1 MAERERSG
9 MQTAARTHAR
19 THAHTH
25 TTTTTATTT
34 TNPTPKQPLIVMNE
48 QRCHA
53 HRPLSCIL
61 MVIFLF
67 TCCVVLLNI
76 LIAQLSD
83 TYQNVQRDAQRGLE
97 LNRAWI
103 IARVEL
109 NSLFIGKV
117 IFLYL
122 PLLLAWLFLFPH
134 LLPSLARLFPYLPPS
149 LAWLS
154 RP

>member
-1 MAERERSG
+1 
-9 MQTAARTHAR
+9 
-19 THAHTH
+19 
-25 TTTTTATTT
+25 
-34 TNPTPKQPLIVMNE
+34 MNE

-122 PLLLAWLFLFPH
+122 PLLLAWLFYSFTYSLHWQGYSLTYPLH
-134 LLPSLARLFPYLPPS
+134 WRGYPVPNRPSPLRG
-149 LAWLS
+149 
-154 RP
+154 R

>member
-1 MAERERSG
+1 
-9 MQTAARTHAR
+9 
-19 THAHTH
+19 
-25 TTTTTATTT
+25 
-34 TNPTPKQPLIVMNE
+34 MNE

-122 PLLLAWLFLFPH
+122 PLSLAWLFSSLTYSLHWQGHSLTYPPSLAKLFPH
-134 LLPSLARLFPYLPPS
+134 LTSSLSPQTPSIGLRHPFSFGAGCQKAML
-149 LAWLS
+149 
-154 RP
+154 

>member
-1 MAERERSG
+1 
-9 MQTAARTHAR
+9 
-19 THAHTH
+19 
-25 TTTTTATTT
+25 
-34 TNPTPKQPLIVMNE
+34 MNE
-48 QRCHA
+48 QHSHA

-122 PLLLAWLFLFPH
+122 PLSLAWLFYSLAHSLHWHGYPLAYPPLLAKLFPH
-134 LLPSLARLFPYLPPS
+134 LTPSLPPQTPSIGLRYPFSFGGGCQECSPPPPPFPPFP
-149 LAWLS
+149 
-154 RP
+154 

>member
-1 MAERERSG
+1 M
-9 MQTAARTHAR
+9 
-19 THAHTH
+19 
-25 TTTTTATTT
+25 
-34 TNPTPKQPLIVMNE
+34 
-48 QRCHA
+48 
-53 HRPLSCIL
+53 SCIL

-109 NSLFIGKV
+109 NSLFIRKV
-117 IFLYL
+117 ISP
-122 PLLLAWLFLFPH
+122 PLLFHPF
-134 LLPSLARLFPYLPPS
+134 
-149 LAWLS
+149 LS
-154 RP
+154 RCPSSFFLSSLSSHTRMPLRKREVVGYKETGRRERERELEREGRRDR